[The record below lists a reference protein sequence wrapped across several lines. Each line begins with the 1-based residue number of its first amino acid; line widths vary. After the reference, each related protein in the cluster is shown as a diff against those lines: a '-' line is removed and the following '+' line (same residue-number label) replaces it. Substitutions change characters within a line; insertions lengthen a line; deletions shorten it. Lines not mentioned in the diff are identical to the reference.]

1 MIGSL
6 QTGVSGLQQFQED
19 LEVIGNNIANVNT
32 TGYKSNTMQF
42 AVHVQPIVQRYHGG
56 GASRQVGTGVT
67 SSSIDSDFTQGAI
80 ADSGSKTNLAVSG
93 DGFFVVKD
101 PTSSVSYVTRDG
113 TFKTRNAPN
122 GFLVTSTGNRVQGY
136 TGTAPFSSAST
147 IGDLQINAA
156 TAITS
161 LGDTTTPAPTLS
173 GYSIDAT
180 GQINATLSDGTSGVI
195 GQVVLQNFSN
205 PQALL
210 KQGDN
215 LFTFDANAGPMAAA
229 AAPNTA
235 AALGTIRAGA
245 LESSNV
251 DLAGQMAAMITAQ
264 RAFEA
269 NAKIVTT
276 SDEVLQDLI
285 NLKR

>member
-32 TGYKSNTMQF
+32 TGYKSSTMGF
-42 AVHVQPIVQRYHGG
+42 ADTFSQSFGDTGG
-56 GASRQVGTGVT
+56 GASRQVGTGVA
-67 SSSIDSDFTQGAI
+67 SSSIDSQFTQGSI
-80 ADSGSKTNLAVSG
+80 NDTGTKTNLAISG
-93 DGFFVVKD
+93 QGFFVVKD

-113 TFKTRNAPN
+113 TFKLDNN
-122 GFLVTSTGNRVQGY
+122 GYLITATGNRVQGY
-136 TGTAPFSSAST
+136 TGTAPFSSGST
-147 IGDLQINAA
+147 VSDLQINAA

-161 LGDTTTPAPTLS
+161 LGDTTTPAPTLTA
-173 GYSIDAT
+173 YNIDAS

-215 LFTFDANAGPMAAA
+215 LFFSNANAGALGAPV
-229 AAPNTA
+229 APNTNGV
-235 AALGTIRAGA
+235 GTIRSGA

>member
-32 TGYKSNTMQF
+32 TGYKSSSMQF
-42 AVHVQPIVQRYHGG
+42 ADTFSNSFGDTGG
-56 GASRQVGTGVT
+56 GSSRQVGTGVT
-67 SSSIDSDFTQGAI
+67 SAAISSEFTQGAI
-80 ADSGSKTNLAVSG
+80 NATGSKTDLAISG
-93 DGFFVVKD
+93 NGFFVVKD
-101 PTSSVSYVTRDG
+101 PSTGTSYVTRDG
-113 TFKTRNAPN
+113 GFSVKN
-122 GFLVTSTGNRVQGY
+122 GFLVSNSGYRVQGY

-147 IGDLQINAA
+147 IGDLQITDASAIAA
-156 TAITS
+156 LSDATS
-161 LGDTTTPAPTLS
+161 PAPTLT
-173 GYSIDAT
+173 GYSIDAA
-180 GQINATLSDGTSGVI
+180 GQINASLSDGVTGVI
-195 GQVVLQNFSN
+195 GQVVLQDFSN

-210 KQGDN
+210 KQGNN
-215 LFTFDANAGPMAAA
+215 LFTFNSNAGPLAAA
-229 AAPNTA
+229 AAPGTGG
-235 AALGTIRAGA
+235 LGTIQAGG

>member
-32 TGYKSNTMQF
+32 TGYKSSTMMF
-42 AVHVQPIVQRYHGG
+42 ADTFSQAFGDTGG
-56 GASRQVGTGVT
+56 GSSRQVGTGVT
-67 SSSIDSDFTQGAI
+67 SSSIDSEFTQGAI
-80 ADSGSKTNLAVSG
+80 NDTGTKTNLAVSG
-93 DGFFVVKD
+93 NGFFVVKD

-113 TFKTRNAPN
+113 GFKLDNN
-122 GFLVTSTGNRVQGY
+122 GYLVTATGNRVQGY

-147 IGDLQINAA
+147 TGDLQINAS
-156 TAITS
+156 TAISS
-161 LGDTTTPAPTLS
+161 LGDTTTPAPTLTA
-173 GYSIDAT
+173 YNIDAT
-180 GQINATLSDGTSGVI
+180 GQINATLSDGTSGII

-205 PQALL
+205 PQSLL

-215 LFTFDANAGPMAAA
+215 LFTFDANAGPLGAAV
-229 AAPNTA
+229 APNTNG
-235 AALGTIRAGA
+235 LGTIQSGA

-251 DLAGQMAAMITAQ
+251 DLASQMAAMITAQ

-276 SDEVLQDLI
+276 SDEVLQDVI